1 MAKRRFS
8 LSADAP
14 LIHTDHPRPV
24 TRRDFL
30 GYGMASGLG
39 SVLGGS
45 FLSLFAN
52 PRQAHAAMTNDLA
65 ELKKSCSNINLAG
78 AGKIPFI
85 CFDLAGGAS
94 IVGSNVLGGKS
105 GGQLDFVSTMGY
117 SRQGLPGDMVPSAD
131 EQQFINKDLGLAF
144 HSDSGF
150 LRGIQARAPQTTTA
164 NINGALIP
172 ARSDNDTGN
181 NPHNPMYAINK
192 AGANGELLALIGSQA
207 TDSGGN
213 SISPASLINP
223 EVRPTKISQP
233 SDVSGLIDTGK
244 LVGLLK
250 QEDAVAV
257 MEAVY
262 RLSKNKLD
270 VVTADATIKELMN
283 CGYLKSADIVDR
295 YGDPTDFKVDDDP
308 DIVGPTGIFSLD
320 DWNGPD
326 GREFKK
332 TASVMKLVLQG
343 HAGAGTISMG
353 GFDYHTGNRAV
364 GEIRDFRAGQCM
376 GACLEYAAR
385 LKQPLMLYVFSDGS
399 VFSNGE
405 TDDSIEGRGKGVWTG
420 DSSASSAGFFLLYDP
435 DGRPESKN
443 NDPTTGIQ
451 IGYFRQDGSIETS
464 ASPAANNVN
473 LLVNTVALNYMALHG
488 EAELNRFNSE
498 FLNNSLGSIDQQR
511 ALAVFEPLQRYRV

>member
-1 MAKRRFS
+1 MTKRRFS

-14 LIHTDHPRPV
+14 LIHPEHSRPV
-24 TRRDFL
+24 SRRDFL

-52 PRQAHAAMTNDLA
+52 PRQAHAALANDL
-65 ELKKSCSNINLAG
+65 EGLKAACPNINLAG

-85 CFDLAGGAS
+85 CFDLAGGAN

-105 GGQLDFVSTMGY
+105 GGQLDFVSTAGY
-117 SRQGLPGDMVPSAD
+117 SRQGLPGDMVPSAGD
-131 EQQFINKDLGLAF
+131 QFINTDLGLAF

-150 LRGIQARAPQTTTA
+150 LRGIQARAGTTTTA
-164 NINGALIP
+164 NVNGALIP

-192 AGANGELLALIGSQA
+192 AGANGELLTLIGSQA

-213 SISPASLINP
+213 SMAPSALINP
-223 EVRPTKISQP
+223 EVRPTKVSQP

-270 VVTADATIKELMN
+270 VVTPDATLKELVN

-295 YGDPTDFKVDDDP
+295 YGDPIAFDVDDDEN
-308 DIVGPTGIFSLD
+308 IVGPTGIFSD
-320 DWNGPD
+320 EEWNGPD
-326 GREFKK
+326 RREFQK

-343 HAGAGTISMG
+343 YAGAGTISMG
-353 GFDYHTGNRAV
+353 GFDYHTGTRDV

-385 LKQPLMLYVFSDGS
+385 LNQPLMLYVFSDGS
-399 VFSNGE
+399 VFSNGNI
-405 TDDSIEGRGKGVWTG
+405 DDSIEGRGKGVWTG

-435 DGRPESKN
+435 DARPESKSA
-443 NDPTTGIQ
+443 DPTTGIQ
-451 IGYFRQDGSIETS
+451 IGYFRQDGSVETN

-488 EAELNRFNSE
+488 EAEFNRFNDE
-498 FLNNSLGSIDQQR
+498 FLNNSLGSLDQQR
-511 ALAVFEPLQRYRV
+511 ALAVFEPLNRYRV